1 MKTKK
6 HINKNTRKNIK
17 YTKKSNPKKTY
28 KSGGYLEYIQQC
40 IGDACKYIQEKT
52 SCSNFYSTKYDAYK
66 FENRDDMMM
75 FFRKLLD
82 SNLSKYKNSVIGY
95 IIEKQYDFNSYPEL
109 VKIILSFSMKPSSLL
124 VFMLGK
130 DFDKSWHNTISKY
143 TFDERVNIAL
153 EKLFKN
159 NNFKNGETL
168 SLENDEYDYWHYLD
182 NLVELLSCM
191 HSSDL
196 VKNYTKGHLSDED
209 FKKMDIE
216 DKEQKTSLGNNAN
229 LTAEPHLGRYLND
242 SPIEFVLLKNIL
254 SGENMKTFYQNIK
267 KSTALD
273 ITKINHTNNSNIS
286 NNNSNI
292 TNISQSVTSNDS
304 GYSTV
309 NNKTKKS
316 FFGSFKEKRK
326 LTKKAKIEQ
335 VIEKTKQ
342 INEVIIKELINVS
355 KHRNILSFLYP
366 ELDDKLDEDQ
376 KNTYILPVSALL
388 FLSMRINSDSIHKQM
403 NLLLMPLDKTGKI
416 SINHNAKRII
426 RDLDLRKEIPYHN
439 DTRKGKIHSFNEL
452 LYYFLKPYYG
462 KCEVASCQK
471 GGGVDTK
478 NVTNFFMAMF
488 ESLKIKLQNL
498 KKTQVKNNAIIIM
511 IKSLDK
517 VMKVGITNLFN
528 KLCCEKEELTFET
541 FDKII
546 KFILKHNKYLF
557 TTPLNKI
564 KKDDIF
570 EFNKTM
576 ALTLAY
582 YPIEI
587 SYLYNLYP
595 TNIDNINNEQMYHN
609 LLNLERYFQ
618 YGLIKNITDFEVKK
632 FDWEYVMNKLTI
644 NSQEIAPLKLLNI

>member
-1 MKTKK
+1 
-6 HINKNTRKNIK
+6 
-17 YTKKSNPKKTY
+17 
-28 KSGGYLEYIQQC
+28 
-40 IGDACKYIQEKT
+40 
-52 SCSNFYSTKYDAYK
+52 
-66 FENRDDMMM
+66 MMM

-124 VFMLGK
+124 VFMLGN
-130 DFDKSWHNTISKY
+130 DFDKNGWYNTISQY
-143 TFDERVNIAL
+143 MFDERVNIVL

-159 NNFKNGETL
+159 NNLKNGENN

-191 HSSDL
+191 HSSNS
-196 VKNYTKGHLSDED
+196 VRNYTKGHLSDED
-209 FKKMDIE
+209 FKKMDIK
-216 DKEQKTSLGNNAN
+216 DIEQKTSLGNNAN

-273 ITKINHTNNSNIS
+273 ITKINHTN
-286 NNNSNI
+286 
-292 TNISQSVTSNDS
+292 DS

-309 NNKTKKS
+309 NNKQKKS

-326 LTKKAKIEQ
+326 QTKKAKIEQ
-335 VIEKTKQ
+335 VIEKTKKT
-342 INEVIIKELINVS
+342 NEEIIKELINVS

-388 FLSMRINSDSIHKQM
+388 FLSMRINSNSIHKQM

-416 SINHNAKRII
+416 SINHNANRII

-439 DTRKGKIHSFNEL
+439 DTRKDKIHSFNEL
-452 LYYFLKPYYG
+452 FYYFLKPYYG
-462 KCEVASCQK
+462 KCEVVSCQK
-471 GGGVDTK
+471 GGGLDTK

-528 KLCCEKEELTFET
+528 KLCCEKEELTLKT
-541 FDKII
+541 FDEII
-546 KFILKHNKYLF
+546 TFILKHNKFLF
-557 TTPLNKI
+557 TTPLHKI

-595 TNIDNINNEQMYHN
+595 PKIDNINNEQMYHN

-618 YGLIKNITDFEVKK
+618 YGLIKKITEFEEKE
-632 FDWEYVMNKLTI
+632 FDWEYVMNELTS
-644 NSQEIAPLKLLNI
+644 NPQEIAPLKLLNI